1 MMKKTGFTLIEI
13 LLVMVII
20 GVLVAMVVPNISGRG
35 EQAKEAAARTDIE
48 ANLSTAL
55 DLFRIDMGK
64 YPTTEQGIEALISSS
79 KISKATRWN
88 GPYLKRK
95 KIPLDPWGEPYQ
107 YRSPGTHNTEEYDLW
122 SLGADG
128 VDSEDDITNWE

>member
-1 MMKKTGFTLIEI
+1 MKNGFTLIEI

-20 GVLVAMVVPNISGRG
+20 GVLVAMVAPNIAGRG

-64 YPTTEQGIEALISSS
+64 YPTTAQGIDALFSSS
-79 KISKATRWN
+79 KVSNASRWN

-95 KIPLDPWGEPYQ
+95 KTPVDPWGQEYQ
-107 YRSPGTHNTEEYDLW
+107 YRSPGTYNTRGYDLW
-122 SLGADG
+122 SFGADG
-128 VDSEDDITNWE
+128 VESDDDVTNWE